1 MDQGKR
7 NENWK
12 NYKLWKFNDS
22 KIYDV
27 IRKMCVWYKYIH
39 NMLKV
44 NLSPDKYYSFPY
56 SFVYKKVAFQI
67 AFGSFRKCI
76 KNRVMPANLH

>member
-1 MDQGKR
+1 MKTGKIT
-7 NENWK
+7 NYENLLILK
-12 NYKLWKFNDS
+12 SMMLL
-22 KIYDV
+22 
-27 IRKMCVWYKYIH
+27 IRKMCGISTYIH

>member
-1 MDQGKR
+1 MKTGKIT
-7 NENWK
+7 NYENVLILK
-12 NYKLWKFNDS
+12 SMMLLEK
-22 KIYDV
+22 
-27 IRKMCVWYKYIH
+27 CVVYLSTYT